1 MIHLPISPDRPLV
14 LFTDLDGTLLDH
26 FSYSAEVVRE
36 TLQLL
41 DRVGIPVIFCS
52 SKTFYEQIHLQ
63 GELGI
68 THPFIMGNGSVVA
81 VPRGYFSTPPTSPV
95 PKGRKD
101 MEPLP
106 QPAILEEVPA
116 VGVNEQAH
124 DFYTFAHTDAHAM
137 RRELAQ
143 LQDIKGFSAAT
154 DAELTSATGL
164 SGDAL
169 KRARNPWFTE
179 TLLTQLDAE
188 QLTTL
193 RKKLAEKGWALSRGG
208 RFFTV
213 HSALVDKGKAVK
225 WLKEAFRQNMPE
237 TPLFAAIGDSP
248 NDAPMLEAV
257 DCPFLVQRHDGT
269 WAEMEIPGLVRIE
282 SIGPTGFLA
291 AVKILLGDYTTRSQ

>member
-1 MIHLPISPDRPLV
+1 MTHLPISPGRPLV

-41 DRVGIPVIFCS
+41 DRFGIPVIFCS

-68 THPFIMGNGSVVA
+68 THPFVMGNGSVVA
-81 VPRGYFSTPPTSPV
+81 VPRGYFPTPPAMPV

-101 MEPLP
+101 MEHAP
-106 QPAILEEVPA
+106 QPAILGEVPA
-116 VGVNEQAH
+116 VGEIEQAH

-137 RRELAQ
+137 RMELAQ
-143 LQDIKGFSAAT
+143 LQGIKGFSAAT
-154 DAELTSATGL
+154 DAELSAATGL

-188 QLTTL
+188 QLAVL
-193 RKKLAEKGWALSRGG
+193 RKNLEEKGWTLSRGG

-213 HSALVDKGKAVK
+213 HSAQVDKGKAVK
-225 WLKEAFRQNMPE
+225 WLQEAFRQNMPE
-237 TPLFAAIGDSP
+237 QPLFAAIGDSP
-248 NDAPMLEAV
+248 NDAPMLAAV
-257 DCPFLVQRHDGT
+257 DFPFLVQKHNGT
-269 WAEMEIPGLVRIE
+269 WADIELPDLTRIE

-291 AVKILLGDYTTRSQ
+291 AVKILLGDYTTRQ